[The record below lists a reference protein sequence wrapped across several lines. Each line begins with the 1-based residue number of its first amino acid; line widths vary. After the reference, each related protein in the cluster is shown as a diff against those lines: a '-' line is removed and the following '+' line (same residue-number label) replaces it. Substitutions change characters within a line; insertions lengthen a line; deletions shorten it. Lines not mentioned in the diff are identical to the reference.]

1 MTSKK
6 ERYEHEFQ
14 TRSNDGAI
22 TFYKTLGAAIKAA
35 SKDLEIWKVSFKLP
49 TGEQVRLT
57 KNTNGKFEYD
67 PIIIRIANQEVVLT

>member
-1 MTSKK
+1 MASTKTSPGVK
-6 ERYEHEFQ
+6 
-14 TRSNDGAI
+14 N
-22 TFYKTLGAAIKAA
+22 LG
-35 SKDLEIWKVSFKLP
+35 P